1 MIGKRECVGRYDLKS
16 QKDKLLSDFPRM
28 LTKPIQITG
37 NHAAHQNLKSR
48 IQTACHPHLK
58 ESTLRLTKPLFTPCR
73 QRTLLGE

>member
-1 MIGKRECVGRYDLKS
+1 MIGKRECVGRYDFKS

-58 ESTLRLTKPLFTPCR
+58 DTKLHFV
-73 QRTLLGE
+73 LLNPSSLLAANARY